1 MRPLLFQNLK
11 GLIHKIIYNHVWCV
25 THLNEGE
32 VQFVDVRLLFPHSG
46 LIRCHLDGDSNNEI
60 TDSYTR
66 R

>member
-11 GLIHKIIYNHVWCV
+11 DLIHKDHLYSCMRI

-32 VQFVDVRLLFPHSG
+32 VQFVDVRLLFPHGG
-46 LIRCHLDGDSNNEI
+46 LVRCHLDGDSNNEI